1 MALSRRS
8 VIEPAEPPDRPT
20 DRPTADPNRPE
31 LPRPPLSLQ
40 LVRIDDRLIHGQV
53 VAVWL
58 RALGAQRI
66 VIVDDNTARDEFLRE
81 VLILAS
87 PPGVPVEVLGVADGA
102 ARCIELATAPEPV
115 IVLARNPRTVLALKQ
130 AGVPIEVV
138 DLGGMGAGPGRKRLH
153 KTISV
158 SPDELRE
165 LRALEELGTRVE
177 IQIVADDRPIPFRS
191 VDRG

>member
-1 MALSRRS
+1 M
-8 VIEPAEPPDRPT
+8 
-20 DRPTADPNRPE
+20 
-31 LPRPPLSLQ
+31 SLR
-40 LVRIDDRLIHGQV
+40 LVRIDDRLLHGQV

-66 VIVDDNTARDEFLRE
+66 VIVDDATARDDFLRE
-81 VLILAS
+81 VLTLAA
-87 PPGVPVEVLGVADGA
+87 PQGVPVEVHDVATGA
-102 ARCIELATAPEPV
+102 ARLIALAATSEPV
-115 IVLARNPRTVLALKQ
+115 IVLARTPRTVLELRH

-138 DLGGMGAGPGRKRLH
+138 DLGGMGSGPGRRRLH

-165 LRALEELGTRVE
+165 LRELEKMGTRVE

-191 VDRG
+191 LDSES

>member
-1 MALSRRS
+1 M
-8 VIEPAEPPDRPT
+8 
-20 DRPTADPNRPE
+20 
-31 LPRPPLSLQ
+31 SLR
-40 LVRIDDRLIHGQV
+40 LVRIDDRLLHGQV

-66 VIVDDNTARDEFLRE
+66 VLVDDATARDDFLRE
-81 VLILAS
+81 VLTLAA
-87 PPGVPVEVLGVADGA
+87 PQGVPVEVHDVATGA
-102 ARCIELATAPEPV
+102 ARLIALAATSEPV
-115 IVLARNPRTVLALKQ
+115 IVLARTPRTVLELRH

-138 DLGGMGAGPGRKRLH
+138 DLGGMGSGPGRRRLH

-165 LRALEELGTRVE
+165 LRELEKMGTRVE

-191 VDRG
+191 LDSES

>member
-1 MALSRRS
+1 M
-8 VIEPAEPPDRPT
+8 
-20 DRPTADPNRPE
+20 
-31 LPRPPLSLQ
+31 SLR

-66 VIVDDNTARDEFLRE
+66 VIVDDAMARDEFLRE
-81 VLILAS
+81 VLTLAA
-87 PPGVPVEVLGVADGA
+87 PQGVPVEVYDVAAGA
-102 ARCIELATAPEPV
+102 ARLTQLAATSEPV
-115 IVLARNPRTVLALKQ
+115 MALARSPRTVLALRR

-153 KTISV
+153 KTISI

-165 LRALEELGTRVE
+165 LRELEQLGTRVE
-177 IQIVADDRPIPFRS
+177 IQIVADDRPIPFLS
-191 VDRG
+191 LDSGS

>member
-1 MALSRRS
+1 M
-8 VIEPAEPPDRPT
+8 
-20 DRPTADPNRPE
+20 
-31 LPRPPLSLQ
+31 SLR

-53 VAVWL
+53 VAGWL

-66 VIVDDNTARDEFLRE
+66 VIVDDATARDEFLRE
-81 VLILAS
+81 VLTLAAPHS
-87 PPGVPVEVLGVADGA
+87 VPVEVHDVAGGA
-102 ARCIELATAPEPV
+102 VRCIELAASPEPV
-115 IVLARNPRTVLALKQ
+115 IVLARSPRTMLALRE

-138 DLGGMGAGPGRKRLH
+138 DLGGMGAGPGRHRIH

-177 IQIVADDRPIPFRS
+177 IQIVVDDRPIPFRS
-191 VDRG
+191 VDSGN

>member
-1 MALSRRS
+1 M
-8 VIEPAEPPDRPT
+8 
-20 DRPTADPNRPE
+20 
-31 LPRPPLSLQ
+31 SLR
-40 LVRIDDRLIHGQV
+40 LVRIDDRLLHGQV

-66 VIVDDNTARDEFLRE
+66 VIVDDATARDDFLRE
-81 VLILAS
+81 VLTLAA
-87 PPGVPVEVLGVADGA
+87 PQGVPVEVYEVATGA
-102 ARCIELATAPEPV
+102 ARLIALAATSEPV
-115 IVLARNPRTVLALKQ
+115 IVLARTPRTVLELRH

-138 DLGGMGAGPGRKRLH
+138 DLGGMGSGPGRRRLH

-165 LRALEELGTRVE
+165 LRELEKMGTRVE

-191 VDRG
+191 LDSES